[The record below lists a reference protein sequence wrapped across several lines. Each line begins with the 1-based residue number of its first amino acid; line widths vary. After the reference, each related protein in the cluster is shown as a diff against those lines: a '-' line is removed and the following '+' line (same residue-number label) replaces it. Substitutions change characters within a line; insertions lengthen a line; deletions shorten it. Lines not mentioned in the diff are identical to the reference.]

1 MKKFVLACL
10 ILMTAFALAFTGCQK
25 KESGA
30 SASDGKAVAPS
41 GVTLKV
47 LHYFDMTSANSAISE
62 TEVWQKFKDAHPN
75 ITIEREDLF
84 NDPFH
89 NKVEAYAASGNL
101 PDVMYAWP
109 SGRSTTLYTNR
120 LLKDLTPLI
129 QKDGLAAFY
138 HPLALTPSQFA
149 NNYVGILSL
158 GLTSSHAFF
167 VNNAVLKDAGLTP
180 AKTYAE
186 LVAQVPVLKA
196 KGYETVLMANQ
207 DTWVM
212 QSCLFSLLA
221 GRFGGEGWDQKI
233 LNGQAKFTDPDFV
246 NALKF
251 VKQLYDDGVLSKST
265 LTTDYGTVTGLFA
278 TKRGAYLIDG
288 DWRVGAFITDKSTGQ
303 ALIPPADQENI
314 LITIFPDIEGAKLNK
329 STSGILGTGYGIR
342 ADIPAGSAQE
352 AAAWE
357 LVKWLAG
364 KEVETWQVSTGGVS
378 TPSRLDVDVSSLPL
392 EPMQKAI
399 TSLTKEYSASTA
411 VIDGVFAGPVYTPLN
426 DGLQAIGMGTQT
438 PEQVAKATQDAFDAW
453 KASN

>member
-10 ILMTAFALAFTGCQK
+10 ILTTAIALALTGCQK
-25 KESGA
+25 KETAAATPAGGGQA
-30 SASDGKAVAPS
+30 SST
-41 GVTLKV
+41 VTLKV
-47 LHYFDMTSANSAISE
+47 LNYFDMTSANSVAAE

-75 ITIEREDLF
+75 IIIEREDLF

-109 SGRSTTLYTNR
+109 SGRSTTLYSNR
-120 LLKDLTPLI
+120 LLKDLTPLV
-129 QKDGLAAFY
+129 QKDGLSASY
-138 HPLALTPSQFA
+138 HPLALTPAQFA
-149 NNYVGILSL
+149 NNYVGIMSL
-158 GLTSSHAFF
+158 GLTSSHAFYI
-167 VNNAVLKDAGLTP
+167 NKAVLDDAGLTP

-186 LVAQVPVLKA
+186 LVAQVPTLKA

-212 QSCLFSLLA
+212 QSCLFSLIA

-233 LNGQAKFTDPDFV
+233 LSGQAKFTDPDFL
-246 NALKF
+246 NALQF
-251 VKQLYDDGVLSKST
+251 VKRMYDDGVLSRST
-265 LTTDYGTVTGLFA
+265 LTTDYGTVVSLFA
-278 TKRGAYLIDG
+278 SKRGAYLIDG
-288 DWRVGAFITDKSTGQ
+288 DWRVGAFITDQSTGE
-303 ALIPPADQENI
+303 ALISPADQENI
-314 LITIFPDIEGAKLNK
+314 LITVFPDIEGAKLNK
-329 STSGILGTGYGIR
+329 STSGILGTGWGVR

-364 KEVETWQVSTGGVS
+364 KEVQLWQVQTGGIS

-392 EPMQKAI
+392 EAMQKAI
-399 TSLTKEYSASTA
+399 TKLTQEYSVSTP
-411 VIDGVFAGPVYTPLN
+411 VIDGVFAGAVYTPLN
-426 DGLQAIGMGTQT
+426 DGLQAIGMGSQT

>member
-10 ILMTAFALAFTGCQK
+10 ILTMALAITFTGCQK
-25 KESGA
+25 KAPAA
-30 SASDGKAVAPS
+30 SASDGQAATPS
-41 GVTLKV
+41 TVMLRV
-47 LHYFDMTSANSAISE
+47 LNYFDMTSANSVAAE

-75 ITIEREDLF
+75 IVIEREDLF

-89 NKVEAYAASGNL
+89 NKVEVYAASGNL

-109 SGRSTTLYTNR
+109 SGRSTTLYANR
-120 LLKDLTPLI
+120 LLKDLASLI
-129 QKDGLAAFY
+129 QQDGLGSSYRPVAIN
-138 HPLALTPSQFA
+138 PSQFA

-158 GLTSSHAFF
+158 SITSSHAFY

-186 LVAQVPVLKA
+186 LVAQVPVLRE

-212 QSCLFSLLA
+212 QSCLFSLIA
-221 GRFGGEGWDQKI
+221 GRFGGEDWDQKI

-246 NALKF
+246 NALQF
-251 VKQLYDDGVLSKST
+251 VKQLYDDGVLSRAT

-278 TKRGAYLIDG
+278 SNRGAYLIDG
-288 DWRVGAFITDKSTGQ
+288 DWRVGAFITDQSTGQ
-303 ALIPPADQENI
+303 ALISPDAQNDI
-314 LITIFPDIEGAKLNK
+314 LITVFPDIEGAKLNK
-329 STSGILGTGYGIR
+329 STSGILGTGWGIR

-364 KEVETWQVSTGGVS
+364 RDVQLWQVRTGGIA
-378 TPSRLDVDVSSLPL
+378 TPSRIDVDASSLQL

-399 TSLTKEYSASTA
+399 TQLANEYTSSTS
-411 VIDGVFAGPVYTPLN
+411 VIDGVFEGPVYTPLN
-426 DGLQAIGMGTQT
+426 DGLQAIGMGIQT
-438 PEQVAKATQDAFDAW
+438 PEEVAKATQDAFDAW